1 MRTRD
6 ALILAAFIIFLLAA
20 GALAVMLLIRYL
32 PLVLAALLALIV
44 IVLLARVLI
53 AVVTAFASAVG
64 AAYFALRSQLEE
76 ELAEPIKLEN
86 AKEVGREEG

>member
-6 ALILAAFIIFLLAA
+6 ALILAAFIIFLLAV

-32 PLVLAALLALIV
+32 PLVIAVLLALIV
-44 IVLLARVLI
+44 IVLLARALI
-53 AVVTAFASAVG
+53 AVVAAIASAVG
-64 AAYFALRSQLEE
+64 AAYYALRSQPEE
-76 ELAEPIKLEN
+76 ELTEPLRLEN